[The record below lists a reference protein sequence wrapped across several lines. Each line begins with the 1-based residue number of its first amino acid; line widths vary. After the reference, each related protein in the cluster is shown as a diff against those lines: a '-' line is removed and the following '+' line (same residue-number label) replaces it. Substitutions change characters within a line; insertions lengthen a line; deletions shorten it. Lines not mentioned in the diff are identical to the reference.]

1 MAPTNKAQAAGVS
14 SGSFLEL
21 RAQVAKRTEGLTKDK
36 AAGSVT
42 ATVGRKKNGKKPI
55 KWALP
60 NKGVEGRAAR
70 DLEQEVLE
78 RRTVESTRA
87 ALERKAKIYEKLKK
101 GQSGGLSEAQ
111 YDALLVDFDSKP
123 DDPYESD
130 SDDVDESLTVPVPGD
145 DDDPVIEYEDE
156 FGRLRSAKRSE
167 VPRHLL
173 PRQDGGVDDD
183 EYVVYLASLFVS
195 FMVCRLSDTSRPLY
209 MIGDPV
215 NFFPVYEP
223 SSERVAS
230 IKAAASEEN
239 NPLNQHY
246 DASREVRAKGA
257 GFYQFSADEETRK
270 KQMEELHQ
278 ARQETEKTRQ
288 ELGAVD
294 LKAGEVEGMQEDS
307 NALRSR
313 AMEKRKREL
322 EERRKAVEAKRR
334 KFQNGDVPSAVATQS
349 PAPSSAS
356 AAAVPT
362 KKAAP
367 IPDAASSAA
376 DSFLAALELDLAMN
390 KR

>member
-21 RAQVAKRTEGLTKDK
+21 RAQVAKQKETLSKGN
-36 AAGSVT
+36 AT
-42 ATVGRKKNGKKPI
+42 AVVGGKKDVGKKTS

-60 NKGVEGRAAR
+60 NKGVQGRAAR
-70 DLEQEVLE
+70 DLEQERLD

-101 GQSGGLSEAQ
+101 GQSGGLNEAQ
-111 YDALLVDFDSKP
+111 FDALLVDFDSKP

-130 SDDVDESLTVPVPGD
+130 SDDVDESLTVPVAGE

-156 FGRLRSAKRSE
+156 FGRQRTAKRSE

-173 PRQDGGVDDD
+173 PRERGEEGDD
-183 EYVVYLASLFVS
+183 ECVILSSTCRAFLTVVSIIAASLFV
-195 FMVCRLSDTSRPLY
+195 Y
-209 MIGDPV
+209 NPV

-223 SSERVAS
+223 SSDRVAA
-230 IKAAASEEN
+230 IQAAAAEEN
-239 NPLNQHY
+239 NPLNIHY
-246 DASREVRAKGA
+246 DADREVRAKGA

-270 KQMEELHQ
+270 KQMEELRQ
-278 ARQETEKTRQ
+278 ARTETEMTRQ

-294 LKAGEVEGMQEDS
+294 LKAGEVEGMQDAP

-313 AMEKRKREL
+313 AIEKRKREL
-322 EERRKAVEAKRR
+322 EERRRLVEAKRR
-334 KFQNGDVPSAVATQS
+334 KLQTGDKPPAAVATQP
-349 PAPSSAS
+349 PAPSSEPAV
-356 AAAVPT
+356 AVPT
-362 KKAAP
+362 SKPAAP
-367 IPDAASSAA
+367 KNPDAAPSAA
-376 DSFLAALELDLAMN
+376 DDFLAALELDLAMN

>member
-21 RAQVAKRTEGLTKDK
+21 RAQVAKQKETLSKGN
-36 AAGSVT
+36 AT
-42 ATVGRKKNGKKPI
+42 AVVGGKKDVGKKTS

-60 NKGVEGRAAR
+60 NKGVQGRAAR
-70 DLEQEVLE
+70 DLEQERLD

-101 GQSGGLSEAQ
+101 GQSGGLNEAQ
-111 YDALLVDFDSKP
+111 FDALLVDFDSKP

-130 SDDVDESLTVPVPGD
+130 SDDVDESLTVPVAGE

-156 FGRLRSAKRSE
+156 FGRQRTAKRSE

-173 PRQDGGVDDD
+173 PRERGEEGDDD
-183 EYVVYLASLFVS
+183 GLV
-195 FMVCRLSDTSRPLY
+195 
-209 MIGDPV
+209 IHNPV

-223 SSERVAS
+223 SSDRVAA
-230 IKAAASEEN
+230 IQAAAAEEN
-239 NPLNQHY
+239 NPLNIHY
-246 DASREVRAKGA
+246 DADREVRAKGA

-270 KQMEELHQ
+270 KQMEELRQ
-278 ARQETEKTRQ
+278 ARTETEMTRQ

-294 LKAGEVEGMQEDS
+294 LKAGEVEGMQDAP

-313 AMEKRKREL
+313 AIEKRKREL
-322 EERRKAVEAKRR
+322 EERRRLVEAKRR
-334 KFQNGDVPSAVATQS
+334 KLQTGDKPPAAVATQP
-349 PAPSSAS
+349 PAPSSEPAV
-356 AAAVPT
+356 AVPT
-362 KKAAP
+362 SKPAAP
-367 IPDAASSAA
+367 KNPDAAPSAA
-376 DSFLAALELDLAMN
+376 DDFLAALELDLAMN